1 MTETEK
7 EYQVSNIIFLI
18 QKVYE
23 DLLEMEE
30 KCSTKEELK
39 KARKNLLKILFYFLS
54 IIDLNDFK

>member
-39 KARKNLLKILFYFLS
+39 KARKNLLKMLSYVLS
-54 IIDLNDFK
+54 IVLEE